1 MQKITPFLW
10 FDHQAEEAVKSYTSI
25 FKNSKIGKILRYDEA
40 AAKAAGRP
48 VGSVLTIG
56 FEIEGQKFTAPMAV
70 RSSNLMRRSR
80 LW

>member
-1 MQKITPFLW
+1 VVRSSSRGGSEVLHIDLQELEDW
-10 FDHQAEEAVKSYTSI
+10 
-25 FKNSKIGKILRYDEA
+25 KILRYDEA